1 MTYDVLLTEQVHSSS
16 IGCPSK
22 GLERPS
28 RHYGHV
34 SANRFLD
41 NETTKHRQPGR
52 DGRQPSG
59 WQQYPVGQGRAWP
72 APMCSSRRSGNS
84 LLHCNRELSAHT
96 AGVWAKMSCRD
107 QLEVQLGQVQLQVD
121 LRLHH
126 ESEQPVRVKL
136 MLVQCPQV
144 QFRVLFLCALPVA
157 PRLRLGVLTTH
168 LDYVMSAQV
177 LHAIALAA
185 VDRPG
190 WHSTHW
196 YRARYPKSPGRD

>member
-1 MTYDVLLTEQVHSSS
+1 MTYDVLFTEQVHSSS

-22 GLERPS
+22 GLERSS

-41 NETTKHRQPGR
+41 SKATKHRHPGR

-59 WQQYPVGQGRAWP
+59 WQQHPMGQGRAWP

-96 AGVWAKMSCRD
+96 AGAWAKMSCRD

-121 LRLHH
+121 LHH
-126 ESEQPVRVKL
+126 ESEQLVRVKF
-136 MLVQCPQV
+136 MLVQCLQV
-144 QFRVLFLCALPVA
+144 QFRVLFWCALPVA

-168 LDYVMSAQV
+168 LPVDYVMSVQV

-196 YRARYPKSPGRD
+196 YRARYQKSPGRD